1 MAANAEITARQLEI
15 SYGETLVVSDLDIHI
30 RKGEITTIIGPNGSG
45 KSTVLKALTR
55 LLKYRS
61 GVVEILERDLKDYD
75 TKELARLIGVLPQKH
90 TAPPDFTVRDLVGYG
105 RMPHQKW
112 YERNSREDDAIVDW
126 ALEVTG
132 TSHLAKKSIRACSG
146 GEQQRVWIAMVLAQQ
161 PEILFLDEP
170 TTYQDISHQ
179 QETMRLVKR
188 LKRES
193 GIGIVMVLHDLSH
206 ALEVSDYIVVIKDGK
221 KYSEGTP
228 LEVITPK
235 MLREVY
241 HVECQVVEIPGRHYP
256 LLAYQEIS

>member
-170 TTYQDISHQ
+170 TTYLDISHQ

-206 ALEVSDYIVVIKDGK
+206 AREVSDYIVVIKDGK

>member
-170 TTYQDISHQ
+170 TTYLDISHQ
-179 QETMRLVKR
+179 QETMWLVKR

>member
-1 MAANAEITARQLEI
+1 MVANAEITARQLEI

-170 TTYQDISHQ
+170 TTYLDISHQ

-256 LLAYQEIS
+256 LLVYQEIS

>member
-170 TTYQDISHQ
+170 TTYLDISHQ

-193 GIGIVMVLHDLSH
+193 GIDIVMVLHDLSH

>member
-126 ALEVTG
+126 ALEVSG

-170 TTYQDISHQ
+170 TTYLDISHQ

>member
-1 MAANAEITARQLEI
+1 MAANAEITARQLGI
-15 SYGETLVVSDLDIHI
+15 GYGETLVVSDLDIHI

-61 GVVEILERDLKDYD
+61 GVVEVLDRDLKDYD

-112 YERNSREDDAIVDW
+112 YERNSKEDDAIVDW

-170 TTYQDISHQ
+170 TTYLDISHQ

-206 ALEVSDYIVVIKDGK
+206 ALEVSDHIVVIKDGE

-228 LEVITPK
+228 LAVITPK
-235 MLREVY
+235 MMREVY
-241 HVECQVVEIPGRHYP
+241 NVECQVVKIPGRHYP